1 MPSISS
7 RGAFVFWKSQFR
19 RNVVVACGDGYNRV
33 QFAATVIRALPN
45 PSYLLRYTTDD
56 TLQIRKSE
64 VDRAYIHY
72 KFSTWRT
79 KTC

>member
-56 TLQIRKSE
+56 ITNK
-64 VDRAYIHY
+64 
-72 KFSTWRT
+72 K
-79 KTC
+79 K